1 MKWLYGYYAVI
12 NIILFLVMLW
22 DKLAATKARRRV
34 PEANLFV
41 MALLGGGIGGIL
53 AMLLGHHKTRK
64 PQFWIIFVLAVIL
77 HGTFLYL
84 WFGK

>member
-1 MKWLYGYYAVI
+1 MKWLYIYYAAI
-12 NIILFLVMLW
+12 NVLLLAVMLW
-22 DKLAATKARRRV
+22 DKLAANKKFRRV

-41 MALLGGGIGGIL
+41 MALLGGGLGGI
-53 AMLLGHHKTRK
+53 AGMLLGHHKTRK
-64 PQFWIIFVLAVIL
+64 PQFWIIFVLALIL